1 MRKIAVFGVGYVG
14 LTTAACLA
22 ELGHRVTG
30 YDVQEAK
37 VNGLRNGEMPF
48 VEPELGPLVSRYVA
62 TGQLAFTTK
71 INEALES
78 AEIAFICVGTP
89 MGPTGAAD
97 LSQVEEAVR
106 QIGRTVAGTL
116 VVVLKSTIP
125 PGRTAERLAE
135 ILSGEL
141 RPLATAHLV
150 VNPEFLREGSA
161 VHDFFFPDRVV
172 VGAWNQPAAEQVA
185 ALYEPL
191 GCPVVLT
198 DPASA
203 QLTKYAANAF
213 LATKISFIN
222 DVARIA
228 ETVGA
233 NVQSVA
239 QGIGLDVRIGG
250 DFLEPGLGYGGSC
263 FPKDVRAL
271 AAVASH
277 SGYDSPLLRAV
288 MDINA
293 GQRRLAV
300 EKLGALLDGVDR
312 KKVCVLGLAFKPDT
326 DDVREAPSL
335 DIISRLCDQG
345 ATVQAYDPAAKT
357 TAEKVLPAHERLRY
371 CSDAYEAAQ
380 DSHVIFIAT
389 NWPEFQNLDWQRIGS
404 GMAAKTVVDGRGMLS
419 AGQMNE
425 MGFRYFAFAS

>member
-30 YDVQEAK
+30 YDVQETK
-37 VNGLRNGEMPF
+37 VEGLRNGQMPF
-48 VEPELGPLVSRYVA
+48 VEPELGPLVSRHVS
-62 TGQLAFTTK
+62 TGQLTFTAN
-71 INEALES
+71 IGEALES
-78 AEIAFICVGTP
+78 AEMAFVCVGTP

-97 LSQVEEAVR
+97 LSQVEEALR
-106 QIGRTVAGTL
+106 QIGRQVTRSL

-125 PGRTAERLAE
+125 PGGTADRFAE

-141 RPLATAHLV
+141 RPPATAHLI

-161 VHDFFFPDRVV
+161 VHDFFCPDRVV
-172 VGAWNQPAAEQVA
+172 VGAWNRVAAEQVA
-185 ALYEPL
+185 GLYAPL

-228 ETVGA
+228 EAVGA
-233 NVQSVA
+233 NVQAVA
-239 QGIGLDVRIGG
+239 QGIGLDARIGG

-277 SGYDSPLLRAV
+277 NGYDSPLLRAV

-300 EKLGALLDGVDR
+300 EKLGAVLDGVDR

-326 DDVREAPSL
+326 DDVREAPAL
-335 DIISRLCDQG
+335 DIIARLCDQG
-345 ATVQAYDPAAKT
+345 ATVQAYDPAAKA

-371 CSDAYEAAQ
+371 CSDAYEAAE
-380 DSHVIFIAT
+380 DSDAIFIAT
-389 NWPEFQNLDWQRIGS
+389 NWPEFRDLDWQRIGS
-404 GMAAKTVVDGRGMLS
+404 AMTAKTVVDGRGMLS
-419 AGQMNE
+419 AYHMNE
-425 MGFRYFAFAS
+425 MGFSYFGFAV